1 MVNIKCLGGGM
12 EGWRV
17 EGGGCGCEEEGVG
30 GKAGAGSRTNEY

>member
-12 EGWRV
+12 EGV
-17 EGGGCGCEEEGVG
+17 EVDGCGCEEEGVG